1 MARDKKRF
9 LLSLLAHA
17 GVSTV
22 IVVTVYF
29 VDILL
34 FASSEMLSPTDAL
47 FVEGIMALIFGSM
60 LLLGRGGINLSSLRA
75 AILSAT
81 VEATSGT
88 EGVGPAEQMR
98 IDAWRSKGFKRA
110 GLVLVMTGLIML
122 AAYFLTL

>member
-17 GVSTV
+17 GVSTL

-47 FVEGIMALIFGSM
+47 FVEGIMALILGLM

-75 AILSAT
+75 AILSAAA
-81 VEATSGT
+81 EATSGT
-88 EGVGPAEQMR
+88 ESVGPAEQMR
-98 IDAWRSKGFKRA
+98 IDAWRSRGFKRA